1 MKPLPAPPIITLTT
15 DFGLADHYAGTLKGV
30 LLTRCRDARIIDIS
44 HEVPPFSI
52 LAGAYTI
59 SQAASYFPPGTIHV
73 VVIDPGVGT
82 VRKAI
87 LVEASGQFFVAPDNG
102 VLSLITAKDPGAI
115 AREITNQAL
124 WLPSPSHTFHGRDIF
139 APVAGALANG
149 SAVPETVGPILER
162 MERLPGLD
170 PEQLEADSWRG
181 MVLNVD
187 HFGNVITNF
196 LSGAFPRIAEQPFT
210 LEAGSR
216 KVTSFGSTFG
226 GAPQD
231 LCFAYFGSSG
241 YVELGMNQRSA
252 AAYLG
257 VRPGETVRLSV
268 TIV

>member
-1 MKPLPAPPIITLTT
+1 MKPLLAPPIITLTT
-15 DFGLADHYAGTLKGV
+15 DFGLADHYTGTLKGV
-30 LLTRCRDARIIDIS
+30 LLSRCSDARIIDIS

-102 VLSLITAKDPGAI
+102 VLSLITAKDPHTI

-139 APVAGALANG
+139 APVAGSLANG
-149 SAVPETVGPILER
+149 SAMPDTVGPLLEQI
-162 MERLPGLD
+162 ERLPGLE
-170 PEQLEADSWRG
+170 PEQLETGSWRG
-181 MVLNVD
+181 MALSVD

-196 LSGAFPRIAEQPFT
+196 SRGAFARIAERPFT
-210 LEAGSR
+210 LEAGTR
-216 KVTSFGSTFG
+216 QVTTFRSTFG
-226 GAPQD
+226 DAPAD

-241 YVELGMNQRSA
+241 YLELGMNQRSA

-257 VRPGETVRLSV
+257 VWPGETVRLGV